1 MHARA
6 ADVHHLRY
14 DLAMPL
20 GVRLAA
26 VLLVALLLLYRGL
39 PGALLC
45 LFPGAMR
52 QRPEPADEHPDG
64 DEPEPVRHTVPAL
77 AALGFERLGVRRE
90 TPPLGPATLSW
101 DFVHRAE
108 KSYASLY
115 LVDRRT
121 RRLYFLTP
129 YDGGAL
135 VLTADHQRPGAVQDG
150 YYLAG
155 GLVNATPEQLWAAH
169 KRQMAAMEDTGRE
182 RVAQGTVADRM
193 DAARA
198 WFSGVGKREVRV
210 RNLTAALLAAMGAF
224 MLVSALAALPAALRS
239 APPAVRQVP

>member
-1 MHARA
+1 MTQDMPYGARL
-6 ADVHHLRY
+6 V
-14 DLAMPL
+14 
-20 GVRLAA
+20 A
-26 VLLVALLLLYRGL
+26 VLLIAIVLLYRSL

-45 LFPGAMR
+45 LVPGGMR
-52 QRPEPADEHPDG
+52 QHPEPLDENPPESD
-64 DEPEPVRHTVPAL
+64 PEPIRLTVPAL
-77 AALGFERLGVRRE
+77 EALGFTRLGLRTE
-90 TPPLGPATLSW
+90 KPLLGKATLSW
-101 DFVHRAE
+101 DFVHHAE

-135 VLTADHQRPGAVQDG
+135 VLTADHKRPGAVQDG

-155 GLVNATPEQLWAAH
+155 GLPGATPDQLWAAH
-169 KRQMAAMEDTGRE
+169 KRQMTAMEDTGRE
-182 RVAQGTVADRM
+182 RVARATIADRM

-210 RNLTAALLAAMGAF
+210 RNATPALLTVLALF
-224 MLVSALAALPAALRS
+224 ILVSGLSSLPAALRARAN
-239 APPAVRQVP
+239 APTTRLP